1 MTNARPHT
9 TPYVSQFA
17 DCDGTL
23 PSSCYMI
30 VFEASLDTSLST
42 PALV

>member
-1 MTNARPHT
+1 MTNSRPRP
-9 TPYVSQFA
+9 TPYVSHFA
-17 DCDGTL
+17 DCDGAL
-23 PSSCYMI
+23 PRSYYMI